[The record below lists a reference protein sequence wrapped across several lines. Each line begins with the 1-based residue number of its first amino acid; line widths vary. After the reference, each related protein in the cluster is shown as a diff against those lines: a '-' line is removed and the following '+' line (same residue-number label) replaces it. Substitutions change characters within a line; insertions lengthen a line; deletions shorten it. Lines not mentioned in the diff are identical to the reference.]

1 MKLMKFNYLLLL
13 IVSILASGCSIFNTA
28 DKHSIGPEDKKRV
41 LVLNSY
47 SHGNPWTDNIV
58 RAINDQFQDD
68 ENVIINM
75 EYMDTKMVS
84 NSAHF
89 NLLKR
94 LYKNKYGQYTI
105 DVIIASDDNALKFLR
120 KYRKELFPG
129 VPVVFC
135 GINNFSPRKV
145 KSFDNYT
152 GINETSDNISN
163 FELILKL
170 HPDVKTLYVIN
181 GYLTTAKSLRTEF
194 FEALKEYEDKFEF
207 KILSDVSLPRLLEK
221 VGSLEEDSIVYY
233 LSFFRDNTGRAFAPS
248 EVIPYVSKASPVP
261 VYGSVD
267 YMLDLGIVGGMLK
280 SAYFQGESAAKSAQK
295 ILAGAKAEE
304 IPVMMHNT
312 SFYMFNYDQLKRFNI
327 DASDLPKESIII
339 NRPDT

>member
-1 MKLMKFNYLLLL
+1 MKRIKFNYLLLL
-13 IVSILASGCSIFNTA
+13 IIGTLVSGCSIFDTA
-28 DKHSIGPEDKKRV
+28 DRQSIGAEDKKRV

-47 SHGNPWTDNIV
+47 RHGNPWTDKIV
-58 RAINDQFQDD
+58 RAINDQFRS
-68 ENVIINM
+68 EKNVVINM

-84 NSAHF
+84 NNEHF
-89 NLLKR
+89 NLLKQ
-94 LYKNKYGQYTI
+94 LYKNKYEQYPI

-120 KYRKELFPG
+120 EYRKELFPG

-145 KSFDNYT
+145 KNFDNYT

-170 HPDVKTLYVIN
+170 HPEVKTLHVIS
-181 GYLTTAKSLRTEF
+181 GHLTTARSLRTEF
-194 FEALKEYEDKFEF
+194 FEALKEYEDKFDFE
-207 KILSDVSLPRLLEK
+207 IISDISLPQLIEK
-221 VGSLEEDSIVYY
+221 ADSLKEGSIVYY
-233 LSFFRDNTGRAFAPS
+233 LSFFRDNTGHSFAPS
-248 EVIPYVSKASPVP
+248 EVIPSVSKASPVP

-280 SAYFQGESAAKSAQK
+280 SAYFQGESAAKAAKK

-312 SFYMFNYDQLKRFNI
+312 SVYMFNYDQLKRFNI
-327 DASDLPKESIII
+327 NISDLPTDSIII
-339 NRPDT
+339 NQPGT